1 MTVMLLVTGMLL
13 GVSLIFT
20 LLAVAVW
27 YLMQDT

>member
-13 GVSLIFT
+13 GASLIFA